1 MKKTL
6 LILIFSVFCGFVSN
20 AQTEKFWKEVPN
32 NEGIVKHKSVTR
44 GNFPLEFKLFQLDL
58 DGIKQALLSAPDRKE
73 LDKRGIIIALPNAD
87 GKLERFEMFEAS
99 NFDAELQAQ
108 YPNIRA
114 YAGMGI
120 DDKTAQVRLSFG
132 VNSLQT
138 MTFRAN
144 KSTEF
149 MEPYNSN
156 ATIFS
161 VYKKSNVNNKLPFT
175 CLTNEEQ
182 QIADLGRNGNT
193 TMTSDPVLRTF
204 RLALSCTAE
213 YANYFGASNAAQ
225 SALVLTAYN
234 NTMTRVNGVNNRDLA
249 IHMNIVANSTNVI
262 FYNPA
267 TDPYSD
273 AVTGAAG
280 DWNLELQN
288 TLSSSL
294 TGPAT
299 SLAANNAAYDIG
311 HLFGAS
317 GGGGNAGCIGCIC
330 TNDTAATDDKNKG
343 SGFTSPAD
351 DVPSGDSFDIDYVA
365 HEMGHQ
371 LGANHTFTHS
381 RENNSVNYEPGG
393 GSTIM
398 AYAGITNF
406 NLQNNSDDY
415 FHAASIAQVQANM
428 TTKTCDVETALTHG
442 VPVVNAG
449 ADYSIPKSTPF
460 TLTGTMTDTGGGTFT
475 YCWEQYDEATTYSDL
490 CTVSALNGTEDNDC
504 VPSATKTSGAV
515 FRSYPPST
523 SPSRTF
529 PRLESVLRGS
539 VSTTGGNIPAEFLS
553 SVTRTLNFRL
563 TGRDNS
569 VGGGGGLTQFDNMVV
584 TVANKDALSVSYPAA
599 ANTNVYAIGS
609 THVVTW
615 TGTTSPTTG
624 HQTIAGAANV
634 DILFSNDGGLT
645 FPYTLLSGTP
655 NDGSQSVTL
664 PAGVSGADCRFKVKA
679 SANIFF
685 NISKSF
691 AVGNYTY
698 QTQNICTDYPFTLNA
713 AITESADTSYP
724 GVALT
729 ITDSYTISD
738 ANFYANVTHPNIGQ
752 FNILLMAPWQA
763 SLNTALWYNNITCTG
778 ANMNKGFDVSG
789 SPVNCATTNDGGT
802 FVPFSSANIAAYAG
816 NNSAGSWK
824 VYFKDTVVDSNVSA
838 ASFNTFMIQ
847 LCRTEQVAVLAS
859 ESFGL
864 DNFVIYPNP
873 NSGNFNVQF
882 SSNSNNEI
890 NIVVHDMRGREI
902 FTHNYNNSG
911 LFNESIQLNNVQSG
925 IYLVT
930 VQDGDR
936 KEVKKIVV
944 E

>member
-73 LDKRGIIIALPNAD
+73 LDKRGVIIALPNAD

-149 MEPYNSN
+149 MEPYNSD

-213 YANYFGASNAAQ
+213 YANYFGASNATQ

-415 FHAASIAQVQANM
+415 FMRQV
-428 TTKTCDVETALTHG
+428 
-442 VPVVNAG
+442 
-449 ADYSIPKSTPF
+449 
-460 TLTGTMTDTGGGTFT
+460 
-475 YCWEQYDEATTYSDL
+475 
-490 CTVSALNGTEDNDC
+490 
-504 VPSATKTSGAV
+504 
-515 FRSYPPST
+515 
-523 SPSRTF
+523 
-529 PRLESVLRGS
+529 
-539 VSTTGGNIPAEFLS
+539 
-553 SVTRTLNFRL
+553 
-563 TGRDNS
+563 
-569 VGGGGGLTQFDNMVV
+569 
-584 TVANKDALSVSYPAA
+584 
-599 ANTNVYAIGS
+599 
-609 THVVTW
+609 
-615 TGTTSPTTG
+615 
-624 HQTIAGAANV
+624 
-634 DILFSNDGGLT
+634 
-645 FPYTLLSGTP
+645 LLKCK
-655 NDGSQSVTL
+655 L
-664 PAGVSGADCRFKVKA
+664 
-679 SANIFF
+679 I
-685 NISKSF
+685 
-691 AVGNYTY
+691 
-698 QTQNICTDYPFTLNA
+698 
-713 AITESADTSYP
+713 
-724 GVALT
+724 
-729 ITDSYTISD
+729 
-738 ANFYANVTHPNIGQ
+738 
-752 FNILLMAPWQA
+752 
-763 SLNTALWYNNITCTG
+763 
-778 ANMNKGFDVSG
+778 
-789 SPVNCATTNDGGT
+789 
-802 FVPFSSANIAAYAG
+802 
-816 NNSAGSWK
+816 
-824 VYFKDTVVDSNVSA
+824 
-838 ASFNTFMIQ
+838 
-847 LCRTEQVAVLAS
+847 
-859 ESFGL
+859 
-864 DNFVIYPNP
+864 
-873 NSGNFNVQF
+873 
-882 SSNSNNEI
+882 
-890 NIVVHDMRGREI
+890 
-902 FTHNYNNSG
+902 
-911 LFNESIQLNNVQSG
+911 
-925 IYLVT
+925 
-930 VQDGDR
+930 
-936 KEVKKIVV
+936 
-944 E
+944 

>member
-1 MKKTL
+1 
-6 LILIFSVFCGFVSN
+6 
-20 AQTEKFWKEVPN
+20 
-32 NEGIVKHKSVTR
+32 
-44 GNFPLEFKLFQLDL
+44 
-58 DGIKQALLSAPDRKE
+58 
-73 LDKRGIIIALPNAD
+73 
-87 GKLERFEMFEAS
+87 
-99 NFDAELQAQ
+99 
-108 YPNIRA
+108 
-114 YAGMGI
+114 
-120 DDKTAQVRLSFG
+120 
-132 VNSLQT
+132 
-138 MTFRAN
+138 
-144 KSTEF
+144 
-149 MEPYNSN
+149 
-156 ATIFS
+156 
-161 VYKKSNVNNKLPFT
+161 
-175 CLTNEEQ
+175 
-182 QIADLGRNGNT
+182 
-193 TMTSDPVLRTF
+193 
-204 RLALSCTAE
+204 
-213 YANYFGASNAAQ
+213 
-225 SALVLTAYN
+225 
-234 NTMTRVNGVNNRDLA
+234 MTRVNGVNNRDLA

-539 VSTTGGNIPAEFLS
+539 VSTTGGNIQL
-553 SVTRTLNFRL
+553 L
-563 TGRDNS
+563 
-569 VGGGGGLTQFDNMVV
+569 VV
-584 TVANKDALSVSYPAA
+584 
-599 ANTNVYAIGS
+599 
-609 THVVTW
+609 VV
-615 TGTTSPTTG
+615 
-624 HQTIAGAANV
+624 
-634 DILFSNDGGLT
+634 
-645 FPYTLLSGTP
+645 
-655 NDGSQSVTL
+655 
-664 PAGVSGADCRFKVKA
+664 
-679 SANIFF
+679 
-685 NISKSF
+685 
-691 AVGNYTY
+691 
-698 QTQNICTDYPFTLNA
+698 
-713 AITESADTSYP
+713 
-724 GVALT
+724 
-729 ITDSYTISD
+729 
-738 ANFYANVTHPNIGQ
+738 
-752 FNILLMAPWQA
+752 
-763 SLNTALWYNNITCTG
+763 
-778 ANMNKGFDVSG
+778 
-789 SPVNCATTNDGGT
+789 
-802 FVPFSSANIAAYAG
+802 
-816 NNSAGSWK
+816 
-824 VYFKDTVVDSNVSA
+824 
-838 ASFNTFMIQ
+838 
-847 LCRTEQVAVLAS
+847 
-859 ESFGL
+859 
-864 DNFVIYPNP
+864 
-873 NSGNFNVQF
+873 
-882 SSNSNNEI
+882 
-890 NIVVHDMRGREI
+890 
-902 FTHNYNNSG
+902 
-911 LFNESIQLNNVQSG
+911 
-925 IYLVT
+925 
-930 VQDGDR
+930 
-936 KEVKKIVV
+936 
-944 E
+944 